1 MKIHIKHMVSQRC
14 IKVVENALQASGILY
29 KCINLGEVELL
40 EPELFGSKKENL
52 NKILLECGLEL
63 LYEKRMTTVEKIKNC
78 IIEMVHN
85 SNELPKIKLS
95 IYLSKKLN
103 LNYTYL
109 SNLFKEVTGMTIQH
123 FIVLHKIEKAKEL
136 ILYDELTLNEITH
149 QLQYSSVAHLSTQF
163 KQVTGIT
170 PTHFKKVK
178 TFKNRVFLEQI
189 ELNNLRLA

>member
-1 MKIHIKHMVSQRC
+1 
-14 IKVVENALQASGILY
+14 
-29 KCINLGEVELL
+29 
-40 EPELFGSKKENL
+40 
-52 NKILLECGLEL
+52 
-63 LYEKRMTTVEKIKNC
+63 
-78 IIEMVHN
+78 
-85 SNELPKIKLS
+85 
-95 IYLSKKLN
+95 
-103 LNYTYL
+103 
-109 SNLFKEVTGMTIQH
+109 MTIQH

-136 ILYDELTLNEITH
+136 ILYNELTLNEITH